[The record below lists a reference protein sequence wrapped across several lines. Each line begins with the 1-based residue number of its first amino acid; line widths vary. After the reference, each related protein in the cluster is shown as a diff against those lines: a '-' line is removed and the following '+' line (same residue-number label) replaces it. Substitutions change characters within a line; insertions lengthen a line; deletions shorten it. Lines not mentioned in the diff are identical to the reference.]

1 VNLLTLQYLFAY
13 IIINNPNE
21 KELVMSPVRNGY
33 VFDYVE
39 VSSDYLIEL
48 LSNVLDQISTELDID
63 GLLSLGPVIEGRTN
77 SGEAGEVTE
86 NGLIY
91 LDSDKLEPLD
101 NDVAMALVAHELA
114 HAFCEHYIEE
124 APSDD
129 KNAYEREADET
140 AKSWGFDIDKFR
152 EVCGPATVQQ
162 KK

>member
-13 IIINNPNE
+13 IILNSPNE

-39 VSSDYLIEL
+39 VSSDYLSEL

-63 GLLSLGPVIEGRTN
+63 VLLSLGPVIEGRTN

-114 HAFCEHYIEE
+114 HAFCEHYIEGPPNNDPL
-124 APSDD
+124 AF
-129 KNAYEREADET
+129 ERKADET
-140 AKSWGFDIDKFR
+140 AKSWGFNVDKLR
-152 EVCGPATVQQ
+152 EVCGPATAR
-162 KK
+162 K

>member
-13 IIINNPNE
+13 IILNSPNE

-39 VSSDYLIEL
+39 VSSDYLSEL

-63 GLLSLGPVIEGRTN
+63 ELSLGPVIEGRTH
-77 SGEAGEVTE
+77 SGKAGEVTE

-101 NDVAMALVAHELA
+101 NDVAMALVAHEQA
-114 HAFCEHYIEE
+114 HSFCEHYIEGPPNNYPLAFE
-124 APSDD
+124 
-129 KNAYEREADET
+129 KEADET
-140 AKSWGFDIDKFR
+140 AKSWGFDIEKFR
-152 EVCGPATVQQ
+152 KVCGPVTV